1 MDTVVLNHRNTHA
14 SAQSATPKVTVQ
26 NSMQSAIAQSFAT
39 RIITQER
46 SSSVRA
52 YYKISKATARSSAVS
67 SLDYNMLYNKPS
79 IGGIEL
85 HAGLQVIDIIE
96 PGANIELEERIIS
109 APELTAA
116 QTAALLTDD

>member
-1 MDTVVLNHRNTHA
+1 MDTVVLNHRNTQA
-14 SAQSATPKVTVQ
+14 SAHSAMPKVTVQ
-26 NSMQSAIAQSFAT
+26 NSMHSAVAQSSAT

-46 SSSVRA
+46 PSSAVA
-52 YYKISKATARSSAVS
+52 YYKTSKATARSSAVS

-79 IGGIEL
+79 IGGVEL

-96 PGANIELEERIIS
+96 PGANIEIEGHTVS

-116 QTAALLTDD
+116 QIAALLTDD